1 MAEVRDKGRLPVS
14 SHCSLS
20 RQLAHLQETEY
31 ELVLALK
38 RIRARRLKTEQELQ
52 TSEAAWTTACLQD
65 QTLR

>member
-1 MAEVRDKGRLPVS
+1 MS

-38 RIRARRLKTEQELQ
+38 RIRARRLKAEQDLQ
-52 TSEAAWTTACLQD
+52 TSEAAWTRACPSGQK
-65 QTLR
+65 LR

>member
-1 MAEVRDKGRLPVS
+1 MRDKGRLPVS

-38 RIRARRLKTEQELQ
+38 RIRARRLKAEQELQ
-52 TSEAAWTTACLQD
+52 TSEAAWTRPSFQD
-65 QTLR
+65 QTVL

>member
-1 MAEVRDKGRLPVS
+1 M
-14 SHCSLS
+14 S

-52 TSEAAWTTACLQD
+52 TSEAAWTKACLSD

>member
-1 MAEVRDKGRLPVS
+1 MRDKGRLPVS

-38 RIRARRLKTEQELQ
+38 RIRARRLKAEQDLQ
-52 TSEAAWTTACLQD
+52 TSEAAWTTACPSD

>member
-1 MAEVRDKGRLPVS
+1 M
-14 SHCSLS
+14 S

-38 RIRARRLKTEQELQ
+38 RIRARRLKAEQELQ
-52 TSEAAWTTACLQD
+52 TSEAACTRPSFQD

>member
-1 MAEVRDKGRLPVS
+1 MLDKGMLPVS

-38 RIRARRLKTEQELQ
+38 RIRARRLKAEQELQ
-52 TSEAAWTTACLQD
+52 TSEAACTRPSFQD